1 MAWPVIEQKLES
13 LRWALRRIA
22 EKCPEN
28 AEALEKDRDAQD
40 ILTLNLTRAIQL
52 CVDIGAHLISITD
65 LPPPDTMGETFDV
78 LQQAGI
84 ISADLAMRMK
94 RAIGFRNIAVYNYE
108 AINWDTVYS
117 IARLNLPDFEEFA
130 RTVVRLT
137 NRKHQ
142 REWESN

>member
-13 LRWALRRIA
+13 LRRALLRIT
-22 EKCPEN
+22 EKCPED
-28 AEALEKDRDAQD
+28 AAALAKNIDAQD

-52 CVDIGAHLISITD
+52 CVDIGSHLISATN

-94 RAIGFRNIAVYNYE
+94 RTVGFRNIAVHNYE
-108 AINWDTVYS
+108 AINWGIVYA
-117 IARLNLPDFEEFA
+117 IARFHLSDFEEFA
-130 RTVVRLT
+130 KAVVILES
-137 NRKHQ
+137 RKHQ
-142 REWESN
+142 SD